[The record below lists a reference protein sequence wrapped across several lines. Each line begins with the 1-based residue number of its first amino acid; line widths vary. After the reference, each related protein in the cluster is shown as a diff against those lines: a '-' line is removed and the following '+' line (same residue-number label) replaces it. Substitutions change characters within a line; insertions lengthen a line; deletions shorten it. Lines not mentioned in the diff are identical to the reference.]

1 MQGNRQAGIRVSCL
15 IQSSIFC
22 RPQETTM
29 SHSSS
34 SMQTAAAFEIRFQ
47 SLFNQGR
54 ALAFPCD
61 STGMVNLDAMSE
73 RARNNY
79 LFARGMIGR
88 EYATPFVQARE
99 PH

>member
-1 MQGNRQAGIRVSCL
+1 
-15 IQSSIFC
+15 
-22 RPQETTM
+22 M

-73 RARNNY
+73 KARNNY
-79 LFARGMIGR
+79 LFARDDRSRIRDSLRPASRAPLSR
-88 EYATPFVQARE
+88 E
-99 PH
+99 

>member
-1 MQGNRQAGIRVSCL
+1 
-15 IQSSIFC
+15 
-22 RPQETTM
+22 M
-29 SHSSS
+29 SHSAS

-73 RARNNY
+73 KARNNY

-88 EYATPFVQARE
+88 EYATPYVQPRE